1 MGLLD
6 YFNKKNDK
14 EERLLYGGDGSALA
28 LTMLLGGGI
37 IKADQ
42 LKSIPTA
49 KTSLELICNSIAQ
62 LPIHLYKEQNG
73 EVIKVPNDKR
83 IMLLNNEPNH
93 FTDSV
98 QFKRKLVED
107 YILYGKALSYVER
120 AGNKVLHLH
129 GLDADKVQFKKF
141 TDDGVTW
148 GKIEVQY
155 MGVGGA
161 KILPYDNLLLIDS
174 GSNGVLKSGEKTLQL
189 ALNEV
194 EFSKSLL
201 ENFAL
206 PTGVIETVN
215 KMSETAVK
223 RLRKGWE
230 SLYGGARNAGRTV
243 ILEEGL
249 SYKPISLSPDQLQLT
264 DSKKVTTS
272 EIARMFNVPESMINS
287 NLNKYS
293 GNAAENLHFLQYT
306 LSPIISAIE
315 SALDRALLL
324 ESEKEDGY
332 YFRFDVTEILRGT
345 PKEQVEA
352 VGSAFEKGLLSI
364 NEARAM
370 LDKNPIQKDYFILSL
385 GDILYDAEKDEI
397 TVPNTSAVID
407 DKKGSRNKSE
417 NTVKKAGDKTNE
429 NGITS

>member
-6 YFNKKNDK
+6 YFNKKNDT
-14 EERLLYGGDGSALA
+14 EERSLYSGDGSALA

-37 IKADQ
+37 VKADQ

-62 LPIHLYKEQNG
+62 LPIYLYKEQNG
-73 EVIKVPNDKR
+73 EAVKVPNDKR
-83 IMLLNNEPNH
+83 VMLLNNEPNE
-93 FTDSV
+93 FADSV

-129 GLDADKVQFKKF
+129 GLDADKVQFKYLTTDGF
-141 TDDGVTW
+141 TW
-148 GKIEVQY
+148 SKIEVQY
-155 MGVGGA
+155 MGAGGV
-161 KILPYDNLLLIDS
+161 KILPYDNLLLIDG
-174 GSNGVLKSGEKTLQL
+174 GSNGVLKSGERTLQL

-206 PTGVIETVN
+206 PTGVIETAS

-243 ILEEGL
+243 VLEEGL
-249 SYKPISLSPDQLQLT
+249 TYKPISLKPDELQLT

-272 EIARMFNVPESMINS
+272 EIARFFNVPESMINS
-287 NLNKYS
+287 NLNKYNN
-293 GNAAENLHFLQYT
+293 NAAENLHFLQYT

-315 SALDRALLL
+315 SALDKSLLL

-345 PKEQVEA
+345 PKEQAEA
-352 VGSAFEKGLLSI
+352 VRSAFEKGLLSI

-397 TVPNTSAVID
+397 TVPNTSTVID
-407 DKKGSRNKSE
+407 DKKGSKNKSE
-417 NTVKKAGDKTNE
+417 NTVGMVGDMTNE

>member
-1 MGLLD
+1 MGLFD
-6 YFNKKNDK
+6 YFNKKNDV
-14 EERLLYGGDGSALA
+14 EERSLHGGDGSALA

-37 IKADQ
+37 VKADQ

-62 LPIHLYKEQNG
+62 LPIYLYKEQNG
-73 EVIKVPNDKR
+73 ETVKVPNDKR
-83 IMLLNNEPNH
+83 VMLLNNEPNE
-93 FTDSV
+93 FADSV

-107 YILYGKALSYVER
+107 YILYGKTLSYVER

-129 GLDADKVQFKKF
+129 GLDADKVQFKYL
-141 TDDGVTW
+141 TTDGVTW
-148 GKIEVQY
+148 SKIEVQY
-155 MGVGGA
+155 MGAGGV
-161 KILPYDNLLLIDS
+161 KILPYENLLLIDS
-174 GSNGVLKSGEKTLQL
+174 GSNGVLKSGERTLQL

-206 PTGVIETVN
+206 PTGVIETAS

-249 SYKPISLSPDQLQLT
+249 TYKPISLKPDELQLT

-272 EIARMFNVPESMINS
+272 EIARLFSVPESMINS
-287 NLNKYS
+287 NLNKYNS
-293 GNAAENLHFLQYT
+293 NAAENLHFLQYT

-315 SALDRALLL
+315 SALDKSLLL

-345 PKEQVEA
+345 PKEQTEA
-352 VGSAFEKGLLSI
+352 IGKALEKGILSI

-370 LDKNPIQKDYFILSL
+370 LDKNPIQKDYFMWSL
-385 GDILYDAEKDEI
+385 GDILYDAEKDEF
-397 TVPNTSAVID
+397 TVPNISKVIGD
-407 DKKGSRNKSE
+407 ENLSDNKTEKSDKM
-417 NTVKKAGDKTNE
+417 VGDTKNE
-429 NGITS
+429 NGTTS

>member
-6 YFNKKNDK
+6 YFNKKNDT
-14 EERLLYGGDGSALA
+14 EERSLYRGDGSALA

-37 IKADQ
+37 VKADQ

-49 KTSLELICNSIAQ
+49 KASLELICNSIAQ
-62 LPIHLYKEQNG
+62 LPIYLYKEQNG
-73 EVIKVPNDKR
+73 EAVKVPNDKR
-83 IMLLNNEPNH
+83 VMLLNNEPNE
-93 FTDSV
+93 FADSV

-129 GLDADKVQFKKF
+129 GLDADKVQFKYLTTDGF
-141 TDDGVTW
+141 TW
-148 GKIEVQY
+148 SKIEVQY
-155 MGVGGA
+155 MGAGGV
-161 KILPYDNLLLIDS
+161 KILPYDNLLLIDG
-174 GSNGVLKSGEKTLQL
+174 GSNGVLKSGERTLQL

-206 PTGVIETVN
+206 PTGVIETAS

-243 ILEEGL
+243 VLEEGL
-249 SYKPISLSPDQLQLT
+249 TYKPISLKPDELQLT

-272 EIARMFNVPESMINS
+272 EIARLFNVPESMINS
-287 NLNKYS
+287 NLNKYNN
-293 GNAAENLHFLQYT
+293 NAAENLHFLQYT

-315 SALDRALLL
+315 SALDKSLLL

-345 PKEQVEA
+345 PKEQAEA

-397 TVPNTSAVID
+397 TVPNTSTVID
-407 DKKGSRNKSE
+407 DKKGSKNKSE
-417 NTVKKAGDKTNE
+417 NTVGTVGDKTNE

>member
-174 GSNGVLKSGEKTLQL
+174 GSNGVLKSGEKMLQL

>member
-6 YFNKKNDK
+6 YFNKKNDT
-14 EERLLYGGDGSALA
+14 EERTLYRGDGSALA

-37 IKADQ
+37 VKADQ

-62 LPIHLYKEQNG
+62 IPIYLYKEQNG
-73 EVIKVPNDKR
+73 EAVKVPNDKR
-83 IMLLNNEPNH
+83 VMLLNNEPNE
-93 FTDSV
+93 FADSV

-129 GLDADKVQFKKF
+129 GLDADKVQFKYLTTDGF
-141 TDDGVTW
+141 TW
-148 GKIEVQY
+148 SKIEVQY
-155 MGVGGA
+155 MGAGGV
-161 KILPYDNLLLIDS
+161 KILPYDNLLLIDG
-174 GSNGVLKSGEKTLQL
+174 GSNGVLKSGERTLKL

-206 PTGVIETVN
+206 PTGVIETAS

-243 ILEEGL
+243 VLEEGL
-249 SYKPISLSPDQLQLT
+249 TYKPISLKPDELQLT

-272 EIARMFNVPESMINS
+272 EIARLFNVPESMINS
-287 NLNKYS
+287 NLNKYNN
-293 GNAAENLHFLQYT
+293 NAAENLHFLQYT

-315 SALDRALLL
+315 SALDKSLLL
-324 ESEKEDGY
+324 ESEKDDGY

-345 PKEQVEA
+345 PKEQAEA
-352 VGSAFEKGLLSI
+352 VGAAFEKGLLSI

-370 LDKNPIQKDYFILSL
+370 LDKNPIQKDYFIFSL

-397 TVPNTSAVID
+397 TIPNTSAVID

-417 NTVKKAGDKTNE
+417 KSDVSAGVKTNE

>member
-6 YFNKKNDK
+6 YFSKKNDT
-14 EERLLYGGDGSALA
+14 EERSLYSGDGSALA

-37 IKADQ
+37 VKADQ

-62 LPIHLYKEQNG
+62 LPIYLYKEQNG
-73 EVIKVPNDKR
+73 EAVKLPNDKR
-83 IMLLNNEPNH
+83 VMLLNNEPNE
-93 FTDSV
+93 FADSV

-129 GLDADKVQFKKF
+129 GLDADKVQFKYLTTDGF
-141 TDDGVTW
+141 TW
-148 GKIEVQY
+148 SKIEVQY
-155 MGVGGA
+155 MGAGGV
-161 KILPYDNLLLIDS
+161 KILPYDNLLLIDG
-174 GSNGVLKSGEKTLQL
+174 GSNGVLKSGERTLQL

-206 PTGVIETVN
+206 PTGVIETAS

-243 ILEEGL
+243 VLEEGL
-249 SYKPISLSPDQLQLT
+249 TYKPISLKPDELQLT

-272 EIARMFNVPESMINS
+272 EIARLFNVPESMINS
-287 NLNKYS
+287 NLNKYNN
-293 GNAAENLHFLQYT
+293 NAAENLNFLQYT

-315 SALDRALLL
+315 SALDKSLLL

-345 PKEQVEA
+345 PKEQAEA

-397 TVPNTSAVID
+397 TVPNTSTVID
-407 DKKGSRNKSE
+407 DKKGSKNKSE
-417 NTVKKAGDKTNE
+417 NTVGTVGDKTNE

>member
-6 YFNKKNDK
+6 YFNKKNDT
-14 EERLLYGGDGSALA
+14 EERSLYRGDGSALA

-37 IKADQ
+37 VKADQ

-62 LPIHLYKEQNG
+62 LPIYLYKEQNG
-73 EVIKVPNDKR
+73 EAVKVPNDKR
-83 IMLLNNEPNH
+83 VMLLNNEPNE
-93 FTDSV
+93 FADSV

-129 GLDADKVQFKKF
+129 GLDADKVQFKYLTTDGF
-141 TDDGVTW
+141 TW
-148 GKIEVQY
+148 SKIEVQY
-155 MGVGGA
+155 MGAGGV
-161 KILPYDNLLLIDS
+161 KILPYDNLLLIDG
-174 GSNGVLKSGEKTLQL
+174 GSNGVLKSGERTLQL

-206 PTGVIETVN
+206 PTGVIETAS

-243 ILEEGL
+243 VLEEGL
-249 SYKPISLSPDQLQLT
+249 TYKPISLKPDELQLT

-272 EIARMFNVPESMINS
+272 EIARLFNVPESMINS
-287 NLNKYS
+287 NLNKYNN
-293 GNAAENLHFLQYT
+293 NAAENLHFLQYT

-315 SALDRALLL
+315 SALDKSLLL
-324 ESEKEDGY
+324 ESEK
-332 YFRFDVTEILRGT
+332 RRW
-345 PKEQVEA
+345 
-352 VGSAFEKGLLSI
+352 LLF
-364 NEARAM
+364 
-370 LDKNPIQKDYFILSL
+370 PF
-385 GDILYDAEKDEI
+385 
-397 TVPNTSAVID
+397 
-407 DKKGSRNKSE
+407 
-417 NTVKKAGDKTNE
+417 
-429 NGITS
+429 

>member
-1 MGLLD
+1 MGLINF
-6 YFNKKNDK
+6 FNKKNDL
-14 EERLLYGGDGSALA
+14 EERSLYGGDGSALA
-28 LTMLLGGGI
+28 LTMFLGGGT

-62 LPIHLYKEQNG
+62 LPIYLYKEQNG
-73 EVIKVPNDKR
+73 ETIKVPNDR
-83 IMLLNNEPNH
+83 CTMLLNNEPNN
-93 FTDSV
+93 FTDAV

-120 AGNKVLHLH
+120 AGNTVLHLH
-129 GLDADKVQFKKF
+129 GLAADKVQFKKL
-141 TDDGVTW
+141 TNNGVTLS
-148 GKIEVQY
+148 KIEVQY
-155 MGVGGA
+155 MGIDGT
-161 KILPYDNLLLIDS
+161 KILPYKNLLLIDS
-174 GSNGVLKSGEKTLQL
+174 GSDGVLKSGERTLQL

-194 EFSKSLL
+194 EFSKNLL

-206 PTGVIETVN
+206 PTGVIETAH
-215 KMSETAVK
+215 KMTETAVK
-223 RLRKGWE
+223 RLRRGWE
-230 SLYGGARNAGRTV
+230 SLYRGARNAGKTV

-249 SYKPISLSPDQLQLT
+249 QYKPISLNPDQLQLT

-272 EIARMFNVPESMINS
+272 EIARLFNVPESMINS

-293 GNAAENLHFLQYT
+293 SNAAENLHFLQYT

-315 SALDRALLL
+315 SALDKSLLL

-332 YFRFDVTEILRGT
+332 YFRFDVNEVLRGT
-345 PKEQVEA
+345 PKEQAEA
-352 VGSAFEKGLLSI
+352 IGITFEKGLLSI
-364 NEARAM
+364 NEARTM
-370 LDKNPIQKDYFILSL
+370 LDKNPIQKDYFMWSL
-385 GDILYDAEKDEI
+385 GHVLYDAEKDEI
-397 TVPNTSAVID
+397 TVPNTSTVID

-417 NTVKKAGDKTNE
+417 KSDVSVGDKTNE

>member
-1 MGLLD
+1 MGLFD
-6 YFNKKNDK
+6 FINKKNDK
-14 EERLLYGGDGSALA
+14 EERSLYDGDGSALA

-62 LPIHLYKEQNG
+62 LPIYLHKEQNG
-73 EVIKVPNDKR
+73 ETVKVPNDKR
-83 IMLLNNEPNH
+83 IMLLNNEPNK
-93 FTDSV
+93 FADSV

-107 YILYGKALSYVER
+107 YIVYGKALSYVER

-141 TDDGVTW
+141 TGDGVTW

-174 GSNGVLKSGEKTLQL
+174 GSNGVLKSGERTLQL

-206 PTGVIETVN
+206 PTGIIETAN
-215 KMSETAVK
+215 KLTETAVK
-223 RLRKGWE
+223 RLRAGWE
-230 SLYGGARNAGRTV
+230 SLYTGGRNAGKTV

-249 SYKPISLSPDQLQLT
+249 NYKPISLNPDQLQLT

-272 EIARMFNVPESMINS
+272 EIARLFNVPESMINS
-287 NLNKYS
+287 NLNKYNS
-293 GNAAENLHFLQYT
+293 NAAENLHFLQYT

-315 SALDRALLL
+315 SALDKSLLL

-345 PKEQVEA
+345 PKEQAEA

-407 DKKGSRNKSE
+407 DKKGSNNKSE
-417 NTVKKAGDKTNE
+417 KSDVPAGDKTNE

>member
-1 MGLLD
+1 MGLFD
-6 YFNKKNDK
+6 FINKKNDK
-14 EERLLYGGDGSALA
+14 EERSLYGGDGSALA
-28 LTMLLGGGI
+28 LTMFLGGGV

-49 KTSLELICNSIAQ
+49 KTSLELISNSIAQ

-73 EVIKVPNDKR
+73 EVIKVPNEKR

-155 MGVGGA
+155 VGVGGA

-249 SYKPISLSPDQLQLT
+249 SYKPISLNPDQLQLT

-272 EIARMFNVPESMINS
+272 EIARLFNVPESMINS

-293 GNAAENLHFLQYT
+293 SNAAENLHFLQYT

-315 SALDRALLL
+315 SALDKSLLL
-324 ESEKEDGY
+324 ESEKKDGY
-332 YFRFDVTEILRGT
+332 YFRFDVNEVLRGT
-345 PKEQVEA
+345 PKEQVET
-352 VGSAFEKGLLSI
+352 VGQALEKGLLSI
-364 NEARAM
+364 NEARTM
-370 LDKNPIQKDYFILSL
+370 LDKNPIQKDYFMWSL
-385 GDILYDAEKDEI
+385 GRILYDAEKDEF
-397 TVPNTSAVID
+397 TVPNTSTVIN
-407 DKKGSRNKSE
+407 DKKSSENKSE
-417 NTVKKAGDKTNE
+417 NTVKMVGDKTNE

>member
-6 YFNKKNDK
+6 YFNKENDT
-14 EERLLYGGDGSALA
+14 EERSLYSADGSALA

-37 IKADQ
+37 VNADQ

-62 LPIHLYKEQNG
+62 LPIYLYKEQNG
-73 EVIKVPNDKR
+73 ETVKVPNDKR
-83 IMLLNNEPNH
+83 VMLLNNEPNE
-93 FTDSV
+93 FADSV

-107 YILYGKALSYVER
+107 YILYGKTLSYVER

-129 GLDADKVQFKKF
+129 GLDADKVQFKYL
-141 TDDGVTW
+141 TTDGVTW
-148 GKIEVQY
+148 SKIEVQY
-155 MGVGGA
+155 MGAGGV
-161 KILPYDNLLLIDS
+161 KILPYENLLLIDS
-174 GSNGVLKSGEKTLQL
+174 GSNGVLKSGERTLQL

-206 PTGVIETVN
+206 PTGVIETAS

-249 SYKPISLSPDQLQLT
+249 TYKPISLKPDELQLT

-272 EIARMFNVPESMINS
+272 EIARLFSVPESMINS
-287 NLNKYS
+287 NLNKYNS
-293 GNAAENLHFLQYT
+293 NAAENLHFLQYT

-315 SALDRALLL
+315 SALDKSLLL

-345 PKEQVEA
+345 PKEQTEA
-352 VGSAFEKGLLSI
+352 IGQALEKGILSI

-370 LDKNPIQKDYFILSL
+370 LDKNPIQKDYFMWSL
-385 GDILYDAEKDEI
+385 GDILYDAEKDEF
-397 TVPNTSAVID
+397 TVPNTSTVIGD
-407 DKKGSRNKSE
+407 ENLSE
-417 NTVKKAGDKTNE
+417 NKTEKSDKMAGDTKNE
-429 NGITS
+429 NGTTS

>member
-1 MGLLD
+1 MGVFD
-6 YFNKKNDK
+6 YFNKKSDK
-14 EERLLYGGDGSALA
+14 EERSLYGGDGSALA

-62 LPIHLYKEQNG
+62 LPIYLYKEQNG
-73 EVIKVPNDKR
+73 ETVKVPNDKR
-83 IMLLNNEPNH
+83 IMLLNNEPNY

-120 AGNKVLHLH
+120 AGNTVLHLH
-129 GLDADKVQFKKF
+129 GLDADKVQFKYS
-141 TDDGVTW
+141 TIDGITW
-148 GKIEVQY
+148 NKIEVQY

-161 KILPYDNLLLIDS
+161 KILPYENLLLIDS
-174 GSNGVLKSGEKTLQL
+174 GSNGVLKSGERTLQL

-206 PTGVIETVN
+206 PTGVIETAS

-249 SYKPISLSPDQLQLT
+249 KYKPISLDPNQLQLT

-272 EIARMFNVPESMINS
+272 EITRLFNVPESMINS
-287 NLNKYS
+287 NLNKYNS
-293 GNAAENLHFLQYT
+293 NVAENLHFLQYT

-315 SALDRALLL
+315 SALDKSLLL

-332 YFRFDVTEILRGT
+332 YFRFDVNEVLRGT
-345 PKEQVEA
+345 PKEQVETIGLA
-352 VGSAFEKGLLSI
+352 VEKGLFSI
-364 NEARAM
+364 NEARTM
-370 LDKNPIQKDYFILSL
+370 LDKKPIQKDYFMLSL
-385 GDILYDAEKDEI
+385 GHVLYDAEKDEFTI
-397 TVPNTSAVID
+397 PNTSTVID
-407 DKKGSRNKSE
+407 DKKGSKNKSGKLG
-417 NTVKKAGDKTNE
+417 VSAGDKTNE

>member
-1 MGLLD
+1 MGLFD
-6 YFNKKNDK
+6 FINKKNDK
-14 EERLLYGGDGSALA
+14 EERSLYGGDGSALA

-37 IKADQ
+37 VKADQ

-62 LPIHLYKEQNG
+62 LPIYLHKEQNG
-73 EVIKVPNDKR
+73 KTVKVPNDKR
-83 IMLLNNEPNH
+83 IMLLNNEPNE
-93 FTDSV
+93 FADSV

-129 GLDADKVQFKKF
+129 ELDADKVQFKKF

-155 MGVGGA
+155 MGVGGT

-174 GSNGVLKSGEKTLQL
+174 GSNGVLKSGERTLQL

-206 PTGVIETVN
+206 PTGIIETTN
-215 KMSETAVK
+215 KLTEAAVK
-223 RLRKGWE
+223 RLRRGWE
-230 SLYGGARNAGRTV
+230 SLYTGGRNAGKTV

-249 SYKPISLSPDQLQLT
+249 NYKPISLNPDQLQLT

-272 EIARMFNVPESMINS
+272 EIARLFNVPESMINS
-287 NLNKYS
+287 NLNKYNS
-293 GNAAENLHFLQYT
+293 NLAENLHFLQYT

-315 SALDRALLL
+315 SALDKALLL

-345 PKEQVEA
+345 PKEQVETIGLA
-352 VGSAFEKGLLSI
+352 VDKGLLSI
-364 NEARAM
+364 NEARTM
-370 LDKNPIQKDYFILSL
+370 LDKNPIQKDYFMWSL
-385 GDILYDAEKDEI
+385 GHVLYDAEKDEF
-397 TVPNTSAVID
+397 TVPNTSTVID
-407 DKKGSRNKSE
+407 DKKGSENKSE
-417 NTVKKAGDKTNE
+417 NTVKMAGDKTNE

>member
-1 MGLLD
+1 MGLFD

-14 EERLLYGGDGSALA
+14 EERSSYSGDGSALA

-37 IKADQ
+37 VKADQ

-62 LPIHLYKEQNG
+62 LPIYLYKEQNG
-73 EVIKVPNDKR
+73 ETVKVPNDKR
-83 IMLLNNEPNH
+83 VMLLNNEPNE
-93 FTDSV
+93 FADSV

-107 YILYGKALSYVER
+107 YILYGKTLSYVEK

-129 GLDADKVQFKKF
+129 GLDADKVQFKYL
-141 TDDGVTW
+141 TTDGVTW
-148 GKIEVQY
+148 SKVEVQY
-155 MGVGGA
+155 MGAGGV
-161 KILPYDNLLLIDS
+161 KILPYENLLLIDS
-174 GSNGVLKSGEKTLQL
+174 GSNGVLKSGERTLQL

-206 PTGVIETVN
+206 PTGVIETAS

-243 ILEEGL
+243 VLEEGL
-249 SYKPISLSPDQLQLT
+249 TYKPISLKPDELQLT

-272 EIARMFNVPESMINS
+272 EIARLFNVPESMINS
-287 NLNKYS
+287 NLNKYNN
-293 GNAAENLHFLQYT
+293 NAAENLHFLQYT

-315 SALDRALLL
+315 SALDKSLLL

-332 YFRFDVTEILRGT
+332 YFRFDVHEVLRGT
-345 PKEQVEA
+345 PKEQVET
-352 VGSAFEKGLLSI
+352 VGLALEKGLLSI
-364 NEARAM
+364 NEARTM
-370 LDKNPIQKDYFILSL
+370 LDKNQIQKDYFMLSL
-385 GDILYDAEKDEI
+385 GAVLYDAKKDEF
-397 TVPNTSAVID
+397 TVPNTSTVIG
-407 DKKGSRNKSE
+407 DKKLSE
-417 NTVKKAGDKTNE
+417 NKTEKSDKMAGDKTNE

>member
-1 MGLLD
+1 MGLFD
-6 YFNKKNDK
+6 FINKKNDK
-14 EERLLYGGDGSALA
+14 EERSLYDGDGSALA
-28 LTMLLGGGI
+28 LTMLFGGGI
-37 IKADQ
+37 VKADQ

-62 LPIHLYKEQNG
+62 LPIYLYKEQNG
-73 EVIKVPNDKR
+73 ETVKMPNDKR
-83 IMLLNNEPNH
+83 VMLLNNEPNY

-129 GLDADKVQFKKF
+129 GLDADKVQFKYS
-141 TDDGVTW
+141 TIDGVTW
-148 GKIEVQY
+148 SEIEVQY
-155 MGVGGA
+155 MGAGGA
-161 KILPYDNLLLIDS
+161 KILPYENLLLIDS
-174 GSNGVLKSGEKTLQL
+174 GSNGVLKSGERTLQL

-206 PTGVIETVN
+206 PTGVIETAS

-223 RLRKGWE
+223 RLRRGWE

-249 SYKPISLSPDQLQLT
+249 TYKPISLKPDELQLT

-272 EIARMFNVPESMINS
+272 EIARLFNVPESMINS
-287 NLNKYS
+287 NLNKYNS
-293 GNAAENLHFLQYT
+293 NAAENLHFLQYT

-315 SALDRALLL
+315 SALDKALLL

-345 PKEQVEA
+345 PKEQTEA
-352 VGSAFEKGLLSI
+352 IGQALEKGILSI

-370 LDKNPIQKDYFILSL
+370 LDKNPIQKDYFMWSL

-407 DKKGSRNKSE
+407 DKKGSKNKSE
-417 NTVKKAGDKTNE
+417 KLGVSAGDKTNE

>member
-1 MGLLD
+1 MGLFD
-6 YFNKKNDK
+6 YFNKKNDV
-14 EERLLYGGDGSALA
+14 EERSLHGGDGSALA

-62 LPIHLYKEQNG
+62 LPIYLYKEQNG
-73 EVIKVPNDKR
+73 EIVKVPNDKR
-83 IMLLNNEPNH
+83 VMLLNNEPNE

-129 GLDADKVQFKKF
+129 GLDADKVQFKYL
-141 TDDGVTW
+141 TTDGVTW
-148 GKIEVQY
+148 SKIEVQY
-155 MGVGGA
+155 MGAGGV
-161 KILPYDNLLLIDS
+161 KILPYENLLLIES
-174 GSNGVLKSGEKTLQL
+174 GSNGVLKSGERTLQL

-206 PTGVIETVN
+206 PTGVIETAS
-215 KMSETAVK
+215 KMSETTVK

-249 SYKPISLSPDQLQLT
+249 TYKPISLKPDELQLT

-272 EIARMFNVPESMINS
+272 EIARLFNVPESMINS
-287 NLNKYS
+287 NLNKYNS
-293 GNAAENLHFLQYT
+293 NAAENLHFLQYT
-306 LSPIISAIE
+306 LSPIISAFE
-315 SALDRALLL
+315 SALDKSLLL

-345 PKEQVEA
+345 PKEQTEA
-352 VGSAFEKGLLSI
+352 IGQALEK
-364 NEARAM
+364 E
-370 LDKNPIQKDYFILSL
+370 Y
-385 GDILYDAEKDEI
+385 
-397 TVPNTSAVID
+397 
-407 DKKGSRNKSE
+407 
-417 NTVKKAGDKTNE
+417 
-429 NGITS
+429 

>member
-1 MGLLD
+1 MGILD
-6 YFNKKNDK
+6 YFNKKNDT
-14 EERLLYGGDGSALA
+14 EERSLYSGDGSALA

-37 IKADQ
+37 VKADQ

-62 LPIHLYKEQNG
+62 LPIYLYKEKNI
-73 EVIKVPNDKR
+73 ETVKIPNDKR
-83 IMLLNNEPNH
+83 VMLLNNEPNE

-120 AGNKVLHLH
+120 AGNTVLYLH

-141 TDDGVTW
+141 INNGVTLS
-148 GKIEVQY
+148 GIEVQY
-155 MGVGGA
+155 MGIGGA
-161 KILPYDNLLLIDS
+161 KILPYENLLLIDS
-174 GSNGVLKSGEKTLQL
+174 GSDGVLKSGERTLQL

-206 PTGVIETVN
+206 PTGIIETAS
-215 KMSETAVK
+215 KMTETAVK

-230 SLYGGARNAGRTV
+230 SLYTGGRNAGKTV

-249 SYKPISLSPDQLQLT
+249 QYKPISLNPDQLQLT

-272 EIARMFNVPESMINS
+272 EIARLFNVPESMINS
-287 NLNKYS
+287 NLNKYNS
-293 GNAAENLHFLQYT
+293 NAAENLHFLQYT

-315 SALDRALLL
+315 SALDKSLLL

-332 YFRFDVTEILRGT
+332 YFRFDINEVLRGT
-345 PKEQVEA
+345 PKEQVET
-352 VGSAFEKGLLSI
+352 VGLALEHGLLSI
-364 NEARAM
+364 NEARTM
-370 LDKNPIQKDYFILSL
+370 LDKNPIQKDYFIWSL
-385 GDILYDAEKDEI
+385 GNVLYDAEKDEV
-397 TVPNTSAVID
+397 TVPNTSTVID
-407 DKKGSRNKSE
+407 DKKDSKNKSE
-417 NTVKKAGDKTNE
+417 KSVKKAGDITNE

>member
-1 MGLLD
+1 MGLFD
-6 YFNKKNDK
+6 YFNKKNDV
-14 EERLLYGGDGSALA
+14 EERSLYRGDGSALA

-37 IKADQ
+37 VKADQ

-62 LPIHLYKEQNG
+62 LPIYLYKEQNG
-73 EVIKVPNDKR
+73 EIVKVPNDKR
-83 IMLLNNEPNH
+83 VMLLNNEPNE

-120 AGNKVLHLH
+120 TGNKVLHLH

-141 TDDGVTW
+141 TDDGVAW
-148 GKIEVQY
+148 SKIEVQY

-174 GSNGVLKSGEKTLQL
+174 GSNGVLKNGEKTLQL

-206 PTGVIETVN
+206 PTGVIETAS

-243 ILEEGL
+243 VLEEGL
-249 SYKPISLSPDQLQLT
+249 TYKPISLKPDELQLT

-272 EIARMFNVPESMINS
+272 EIARLFNVPESMINS
-287 NLNKYS
+287 NLNKYNN
-293 GNAAENLHFLQYT
+293 NAAENLHFLQYT

-315 SALDRALLL
+315 SALDKSLLL

-332 YFRFDVTEILRGT
+332 YFRFDVHEVLRGT
-345 PKEQVEA
+345 PKEQVET
-352 VGSAFEKGLLSI
+352 VGLALEKGLLSI
-364 NEARAM
+364 NEARTM
-370 LDKNPIQKDYFILSL
+370 LDKNQIQKDYFMLSL
-385 GDILYDAEKDEI
+385 GAVLYDAKKDEF
-397 TVPNTSAVID
+397 TVPNTSTVIG
-407 DKKGSRNKSE
+407 DKKLSE
-417 NTVKKAGDKTNE
+417 NKTEKSDKMAGDKTNE

>member
-6 YFNKKNDK
+6 YFNKKNDT
-14 EERLLYGGDGSALA
+14 EERSLYRGDGSALA

-37 IKADQ
+37 VKADQ

-62 LPIHLYKEQNG
+62 LPIYLYKEQNG
-73 EVIKVPNDKR
+73 EAVKVPNDKR
-83 IMLLNNEPNH
+83 VMLLNNEPNE
-93 FTDSV
+93 FADSV

-129 GLDADKVQFKKF
+129 GLDADKVQFKYLTTDGF
-141 TDDGVTW
+141 TW
-148 GKIEVQY
+148 SKIEVQY
-155 MGVGGA
+155 MGAGGV
-161 KILPYDNLLLIDS
+161 KILPYDNLLLIDG
-174 GSNGVLKSGEKTLQL
+174 GSNGVLKSGERTLQL

-206 PTGVIETVN
+206 PTGVIETAS

-243 ILEEGL
+243 VLEEGL
-249 SYKPISLSPDQLQLT
+249 TYKPISLKPDELQLT

-272 EIARMFNVPESMINS
+272 EIARLFNVPESMINS
-287 NLNKYS
+287 NLNKYNN
-293 GNAAENLHFLQYT
+293 NAAENLHFLQYT

-315 SALDRALLL
+315 SALDKSLLL

-345 PKEQVEA
+345 PKEQAEA

-397 TVPNTSAVID
+397 TVPNTSTVID
-407 DKKGSRNKSE
+407 DKKGSKNKSE
-417 NTVKKAGDKTNE
+417 NTVGTVGDKTNE

>member
-6 YFNKKNDK
+6 YFNKKNDT
-14 EERLLYGGDGSALA
+14 EERSLYSADGSALA

-37 IKADQ
+37 VNADQ

-62 LPIHLYKEQNG
+62 LPIYLYKEQNS
-73 EVIKVPNDKR
+73 ETVKVPNDKR
-83 IMLLNNEPNH
+83 VMLLNNEPNE
-93 FTDSV
+93 FADSV

-107 YILYGKALSYVER
+107 YILYGKTLSYVER

-129 GLDADKVQFKKF
+129 GLDADKVQFKYL
-141 TDDGVTW
+141 TTDGVTW
-148 GKIEVQY
+148 SKIEVQY
-155 MGVGGA
+155 MGAGGV
-161 KILPYDNLLLIDS
+161 KILPYENLLLIDS
-174 GSNGVLKSGEKTLQL
+174 GSNGVLKSGERTLQL

-206 PTGVIETVN
+206 PTGVIETAS

-223 RLRKGWE
+223 RLRRGWE
-230 SLYGGARNAGRTV
+230 SLYGGSRNAGRTV

-249 SYKPISLSPDQLQLT
+249 TYKPISLKPDELQLT

-272 EIARMFNVPESMINS
+272 EIARLFNVPESMINS
-287 NLNKYS
+287 NLNKYNS
-293 GNAAENLHFLQYT
+293 NAAENLHFLQYT

-315 SALDRALLL
+315 SALDKSLLL

-345 PKEQVEA
+345 PKEQTEA
-352 VGSAFEKGLLSI
+352 IGQALEKGILSI

-370 LDKNPIQKDYFILSL
+370 LDKNPIQKDYFMWSL

-397 TVPNTSAVID
+397 TIPNTSTIID
-407 DKKGSRNKSE
+407 DKKVSGNKSE
-417 NTVKKAGDKTNE
+417 NTVKTAGDKTNE

>member
-14 EERLLYGGDGSALA
+14 EERSLYDGDGSALA

-49 KTSLELICNSIAQ
+49 KTSLELVCNSIAQ

-73 EVIKVPNDKR
+73 EAIKIPNDR
-83 IMLLNNEPNH
+83 RVMLLNNEPND

-120 AGNKVLHLH
+120 AGNTVLYLH

-141 TDDGVTW
+141 TNDGVAW
-148 GKIEVQY
+148 SKIEVLY
-155 MGVGGA
+155 MGVGGE
-161 KILPYDNLLLIDS
+161 KNLPYETLLLIDS
-174 GSNGVLKSGEKTLQL
+174 GSNGVLKSGERILQL

-194 EFSKSLL
+194 EFSKNLL

-206 PTGVIETVN
+206 PTGIIETTN
-215 KMSETAVK
+215 KLTETAVK
-223 RLRKGWE
+223 RLRRGWE
-230 SLYGGARNAGRTV
+230 SLYTGGRNAGKTV

-249 SYKPISLSPDQLQLT
+249 NYKPISLNPDQLQLT
-264 DSKKVTTS
+264 DSKKVTAS

-287 NLNKYS
+287 NLNKYTS
-293 GNAAENLHFLQYT
+293 NAAENLHFLQYT

-315 SALDRALLL
+315 SALDKALLL

-332 YFRFDVTEILRGT
+332 YFRFDVNEVLRGT
-345 PKEQVEA
+345 PKEQVET
-352 VGSAFEKGLLSI
+352 VGLALEKGLLSI
-364 NEARAM
+364 NEARTM
-370 LDKNPIQKDYFILSL
+370 LDKNPIQKDYFIWSL
-385 GDILYDAEKDEI
+385 GKVLYDAEKDEI
-397 TVPNTSAVID
+397 TIPNTSTVID
-407 DKKGSRNKSE
+407 DKKVSGNKSE
-417 NTVKKAGDKTNE
+417 NTVKTAGDKTNE